1 MHSYILNTVSNWDP
15 NLPDFEYASSAIG
28 SNSIK
33 WNVLNLK
40 LRMIIKKTRESTQAR
55 NLKSRLSRLVLQKT
69 KTETSIVKK
78 KLIMVISYVVSSYTN
93 RQTKSNE
100 DANKKNTFSWK

>member
-1 MHSYILNTVSNWDP
+1 
-15 NLPDFEYASSAIG
+15 
-28 SNSIK
+28 
-33 WNVLNLK
+33 
-40 LRMIIKKTRESTQAR
+40 MIIKKTRESTQAR

-100 DANKKNTFSWK
+100 DANKKNTFS

>member
-1 MHSYILNTVSNWDP
+1 
-15 NLPDFEYASSAIG
+15 
-28 SNSIK
+28 
-33 WNVLNLK
+33 
-40 LRMIIKKTRESTQAR
+40 MIIKKTRESTQAR
-55 NLKSRLSRLVLQKT
+55 NLKPRLSRLVLQKT

-100 DANKKNTFSWK
+100 DANKKNTFS